1 MLWSLL
7 VMFVDDVVVMFDGDN
22 GDTDVVVVVVVIV
35 VFVDVDAF
43 WWSRVMLLFS

>member
-1 MLWSLL
+1 MML
-7 VMFVDDVVVMFDGDN
+7 FVVVGCGDVVVMFDGHN
-22 GDTDVVVVVVVIV
+22 NDTAVVVVVIV

>member
-1 MLWSLL
+1 MML
-7 VMFVDDVVVMFDGDN
+7 FVVVGCGGVVVKFDGDN
-22 GDTDVVVVVVVIV
+22 NDTAVVVVIV